1 MHVIKVVRNREMYWD
16 FIRDLRNNPK
26 VKKGFIKQEFISRK
40 EHIKFMSKHGLKFF
54 VCLVNDKPAGYA
66 GVIDGD
72 IRVATHPDFQGMG
85 VGKHMINRLMVMFPD
100 SHAKVK
106 LDNEASVRL
115 FESCG
120 FKKKYY
126 ILEKDDAS

>member
-1 MHVIKVVRNREMYWD
+1 MKLITNREIYWD
-16 FIRDLRNNPK
+16 FIRDLRNHPE
-26 VKKGFIKQEFISRK
+26 VKKGFIKQNFISRE
-40 EHIKFMSKHGLKFF
+40 EHFTFMSKHGLKYFI
-54 VCLVNDKPAGYA
+54 CLVNDKPAGYV
-66 GVIDGD
+66 GVIDND

-85 VGKHMINRLMVMFPD
+85 VAKYMINELIRMFPE

-106 LDNEASVRL
+106 LDNEASMRL

-126 ILEKDDAS
+126 ILEKDNAS

>member
-1 MHVIKVVRNREMYWD
+1 MRMKKIVANKDIYWD
-16 FIRDLRNNPK
+16 FIRDLRNHPD
-26 VKKGFIKQEFISRK
+26 VKEGFVKQNHISRE
-40 EHIKFMSKHGLKFF
+40 EHIRFMSKHGVQYFI
-54 VCLVNDKPAGYA
+54 CLVDDEPAGFV
-66 GVIDGD
+66 GVIDND
-72 IRVATHPDFQGMG
+72 IRVATHPKFQGVG
-85 VGKHMINRLMVMFPD
+85 VGKFMVNELMRLFPK

-106 LDNEASVRL
+106 INNEASLKL